1 MVQNH
6 VAEEDALK
14 ANKPMTITDG
24 SVSFTSAPGDTST
37 VDVGG
42 DVFLLNGTTADVTL
56 NDSAIGTTTISFA
69 ASTAI
74 NLTAGSG
81 HDVVTALKGTNT
93 FTSASLGTLDVTGG
107 VGADAYRLG
116 VESFGLTVNDF
127 SVAKGDTLTV
137 DSFFKGSDI
146 VNKSDGAGGT
156 LLEFRNGP
164 HHTIAVDL
172 RGAIVSNSII
182 HYASVG

>member
-1 MVQNH
+1 MVQNRT
-6 VAEEDALK
+6 AEEDAIK
-14 ANKPMTITDG
+14 ANKPMTVTDG
-24 SVSFTSAPGDTST
+24 SVSFTSAPGDSST
-37 VDVGG
+37 VDVNG

-56 NDSAIGTTTISFA
+56 NSLAVGTTTISFVG
-69 ASTAI
+69 STSI
-74 NLTAGSG
+74 NLTAGTG
-81 HDVVTALKGTNT
+81 HDFVTALKGTNT
-93 FTSASLGTLDVTGG
+93 FTSASLGALNVTGG

-156 LLEFRNGP
+156 LMEFRNGP
-164 HHTIAVDL
+164 HHTITVDL
-172 RGAIVSNSII
+172 RGAIVSDSII
-182 HYASVG
+182 HYAHVG